1 MQEKL
6 AVAHASTAPQGAPAP
21 EREEK
26 VGPKPAF
33 EQQDIPRM
41 LEILDKR
48 MNRLLTSSLAAC
60 VHCGLCTEACHYYAS
75 TGNPEFAPAY
85 KADLLR
91 KVYKRRYDWLGRV
104 LPHWVGGKDLTP
116 ELAEKMYDLIFGA
129 CTVCRRCSFNCPMGV
144 DYASIMATARY
155 MMAAVN
161 RLPEGLKATIDV
173 HLETGNNMGISE
185 EELIETLEWIQEE
198 LQAELDDP
206 EAKIPLNQKG
216 AKYFLTMNPR
226 EPKYYPLTIQAEAKI
241 LYAAKESYTISTKY
255 WDATNYCLF
264 IGDGANGKK
273 VAQWQV
279 EDVEGLGCE
288 YLLAAE
294 CGHGYRSIRWEA
306 ANWLGRE
313 PGFKVIGFQEL
324 LAQYIQEGR
333 IRLDKSRNP
342 KRVTYH
348 DPCNAAKSGGIIEE
362 PRVVLRAAVE
372 DFVELRHNR
381 QYSYCCGGGG
391 GALTMTEFAKRRMEA
406 AKVKAEEIAE
416 TGAKIVATS
425 CHNCLDQLAEINR
438 HYKLGVEIKLLC
450 ELVADALVLP

>member
-1 MQEKL
+1 MPEKL
-6 AVAHASTAPQGAPAP
+6 AAVHATPAPQEAPAP
-21 EREEK
+21 ERERR

-33 EQQDIPRM
+33 EQQDIPKM
-41 LEILDKR
+41 LEILDRR

-91 KVYKRRYDWLGRV
+91 KVYKKRHDWLGR
-104 LPHWVGGKDLTP
+104 LFPEWVGGKDLTP
-116 ELAEKMYDLIFGA
+116 EMAEKMYDLIFGA
-129 CTVCRRCSFNCPMGV
+129 CTVCRRCSLNCPMGV

-173 HLETGNNMGISE
+173 HLETGNNMGIGE
-185 EELIETLEWIQEE
+185 EELVETLEWIQEE

-273 VAQWQV
+273 LAQWQA
-279 EDVEGLGCE
+279 EDVERLGCE

-306 ANWLGRE
+306 ANWLGRQ
-313 PGFKVIGFQEL
+313 PGFKVIAFQEL
-324 LAQYIQEGR
+324 LAKYIKEGR
-333 IRLDKSRNP
+333 IKLDRSRNS

-362 PRVVLRAAVE
+362 PRIVLEAAVE

-381 QYSYCCGGGG
+381 QHSYCCGGGG